1 MTKVECL
8 RTHGVPCR
16 SGGRGHG
23 GGVDHHLG
31 LLVHLGVVHLPRLVS
46 ALIGGGGGGR
56 WVATHGITEAQ
67 VSPH

>member
-8 RTHGVPCR
+8 RTHGVSCC
-16 SGGRGHG
+16 SGGRGHS

-31 LLVHLGVVHLPRLVS
+31 LLVHLGVHLPRLVS
-46 ALIGGGGGGR
+46 ALIGGGDGGR

>member
-31 LLVHLGVVHLPRLVS
+31 LLVHLGLVHLLRLVS
-46 ALIGGGGGGR
+46 ALIGGGGGR